1 MKSQTKI
8 SLFTTLDVTTK
19 DLKYVKI
26 NGVNP
31 LYLIFSKVN
40 RYFEDIDKGKYLI
53 LVPANKSNKKI
64 CKICKTL

>member
-19 DLKYVKI
+19 DLKCVKI

-53 LVPANKSNKKI
+53 LVPANKSNEKI

>member
-31 LYLIFSKVN
+31 LYLILN

-53 LVPANKSNKKI
+53 LVPANKSNEKI